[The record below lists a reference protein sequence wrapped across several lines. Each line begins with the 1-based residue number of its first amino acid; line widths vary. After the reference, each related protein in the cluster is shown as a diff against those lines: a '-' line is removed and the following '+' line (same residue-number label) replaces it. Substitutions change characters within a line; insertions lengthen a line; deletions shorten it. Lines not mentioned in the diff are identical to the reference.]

1 MAEEIEKKR
10 KKYVWLK
17 LKQDF
22 FHDPKIKKL
31 RRIAGG
37 DTYLCIYLKMMLWS
51 LKNEGII
58 YFEGIEKTIEEELAL
73 TLDEDLTNIKVL
85 LAFLGAQNLIDI
97 DELNSD
103 ISMIEVPDLIGKE
116 GDSAKRMRDMR
127 ERDKRDEQKKLPSS
141 QSDVSVT
148 AGDDAVTQRKRQT
161 QEEEF
166 KETDTDKYDFQFS
179 SEDKEEFLCYISQN
193 AESKG
198 AYKTSMRKKLQDD
211 NPDAFAAL
219 KKFCENKYSDNS
231 IQGDTREY
239 FNSLI
244 HKKIRTTEGIKEI
257 FLIERINDNLI
268 KIYFEIGSTQVSNQE
283 FTSMAFHE

>member
-1 MAEEIEKKR
+1 MTENIEKKR
-10 KKYVWLK
+10 KKYIWLK

-58 YFEGIEKTIEEELAL
+58 YFEEIEKTIEEELAL

-85 LAFLGAQNLIDI
+85 LAFLGVQNLIEI
-97 DELNSD
+97 NELNSD
-103 ISMIEVPDLIGKE
+103 IFMVEVPAVIGKE
-116 GDSAKRMRDMR
+116 GDSAQRMRDKR
-127 ERDKRDEQKKLPSS
+127 ERDRTEQKKLPSS
-141 QSDVSVT
+141 QSDANVT

-161 QEEEF
+161 QEKEL

-219 KKFCENKYSDNS
+219 KKFCENKYSDNR

-268 KIYFEIGSTQVSNQE
+268 KIYFEIGSAQVSNQE

>member
-1 MAEEIEKKR
+1 MAENIEKKH

-22 FHDPKIKKL
+22 FHEPKIKKL

-51 LKNEGII
+51 LRNEGII

-85 LAFLGAQNLIDI
+85 LSFLGVQNLINI

-116 GDSAKRMRDMR
+116 GESAKRMRDKR
-127 ERDKRDEQKKLPSS
+127 VRDKVDEQKKLPPS
-141 QSDVSVT
+141 QSDANVT
-148 AGDDAVTQRKRQT
+148 VGDDAVTQRQT
-161 QEEEF
+161 QEKEF
-166 KETDTDKYDFQFS
+166 KETNTHIDKYAFQFS
-179 SEDKEEFLCYISQN
+179 NEDKEEFLCYISQN

-198 AYKTSMRKKLQDD
+198 AYKASMRKKLQDD
-211 NPDAFAAL
+211 NPDAFTAF
-219 KKFCENKYSDNS
+219 KKFCEKKYSDNR
-231 IQGDTREY
+231 IQGDERKY
-239 FNSLI
+239 FDNLI
-244 HKKIRTTEGIKEI
+244 HKKIRTTEEVKEI
-257 FLIERINDNLI
+257 ILIERINENLI
-268 KIYFEIGSTQVSNQE
+268 KIYFEIGSVQVSNQE
-283 FTSMAFHE
+283 FTLMAFYE